1 MNGKT
6 RSVSSISGQSKKTL
20 GNPRA
25 FSHRLDDRRWVVSKD
40 TTPNA
45 RDDDD
50 KMKTRIAC
58 YFDVPRPDNRQD
70 DINWVD
76 VRART
81 HRSISPSTITL
92 DRFVSHTHRRA
103 RRRPTDILRPS
114 ARPRS
119 T

>member
-6 RSVSSISGQSKKTL
+6 RSVSGESKKKTL

-25 FSHRLDDRRWVVSKD
+25 FSHRVQ
-40 TTPNA
+40 TTDVWSFPRTQRTA

>member
-1 MNGKT
+1 
-6 RSVSSISGQSKKTL
+6 
-20 GNPRA
+20 
-25 FSHRLDDRRWVVSKD
+25 
-40 TTPNA
+40 
-45 RDDDD
+45 
-50 KMKTRIAC
+50 MKTRIAC

-92 DRFVSHTHRRA
+92 DRFVSHTHPSSTPL
-103 RRRPTDILRPS
+103 RPTDILRPS

>member
-6 RSVSSISGQSKKTL
+6 RSVSGQSKKKTL

-25 FSHRLDDRRWVVSKD
+25 FSHRQSFPRTQR
-40 TTPNA
+40 TA

-92 DRFVSHTHRRA
+92 DRFVSHTHHRA

>member
-6 RSVSSISGQSKKTL
+6 RSVSGQSKKTL

-25 FSHRLDDRRWVVSKD
+25 FSHRQSFPRTQR
-40 TTPNA
+40 TA